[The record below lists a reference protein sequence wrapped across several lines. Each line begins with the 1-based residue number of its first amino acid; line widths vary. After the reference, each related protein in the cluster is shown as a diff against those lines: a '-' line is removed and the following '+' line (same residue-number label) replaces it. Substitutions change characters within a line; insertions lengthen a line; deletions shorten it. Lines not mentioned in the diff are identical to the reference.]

1 MNLYMRWGKSGDGK
15 RKEGG
20 FTLKEGE
27 VGRKRAFLVCV
38 CMESGGGGGGFQ
50 PFFFAP
56 SQSNFVFSQV
66 KSSRMS
72 PRDLCGAS
80 VRFV

>member
-38 CMESGGGGGGFQ
+38 CMESGGGGEGFS
-50 PFFFAP
+50 P
-56 SQSNFVFSQV
+56 SFLPLLSQISYFLKSSQV
-66 KSSRMS
+66 E
-72 PRDLCGAS
+72 
-80 VRFV
+80 

>member
-1 MNLYMRWGKSGDGK
+1 MEGK
-15 RKEGG
+15 REEMGG

-38 CMESGGGGGGFQ
+38 CMESGRWGKGFGPSFLPLLSQ
-50 PFFFAP
+50 ISYFF
-56 SQSNFVFSQV
+56 

-72 PRDLCGAS
+72 LRGLCGAS